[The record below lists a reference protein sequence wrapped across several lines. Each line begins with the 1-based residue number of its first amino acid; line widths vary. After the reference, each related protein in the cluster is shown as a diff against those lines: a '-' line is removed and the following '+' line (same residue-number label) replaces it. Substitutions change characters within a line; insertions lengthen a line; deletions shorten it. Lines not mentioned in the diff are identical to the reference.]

1 MVNDPTGEFILED
14 KSQILSIVDFRNVP
28 RNEGARQQARRELV
42 IQMLIAESMT
52 NWDQLYKRLKHEEKA
67 KKRAERRRLA
77 ACARL
82 HSSASASAST
92 SSTTSTTTSC
102 RSLLSHSDFNY
113 NNKLSIINDI
123 SFNYKWK
130 RTLKHCMGR
139 GAGMVGGES
148 RNTLRE
154 SVCSSTNDLHIWQL
168 PQILTCFQS
177 REITGTVGVS
187 LSTYFKLIRVTFLTI
202 STHYYDYDSCLKF
215 KNYLH
220 KVLQQKC
227 VWNCNAYTFTM
238 QMLYFTKTV
247 PAKHKKLAPVHCHH
261 HQKFYFHHRTYIFPC
276 WCVFVNLCNSKKTHT
291 KKWHTQIQT
300 HILTH
305 ITQWEFSPTWEREW
319 AMPMKQI
326 FKKTFDPSYEKK
338 YKMQLFFRQIGK
350 KCSTIAH
357 QFF

>member
-1 MVNDPTGEFILED
+1 MVNDPTGEYIMED
-14 KSQILSIVDFRNVP
+14 KSQILSIVDFRSVP

-82 HSSASASAST
+82 HSSAST

-113 NNKLSIINDI
+113 NNNKLSIINDI

-139 GAGMVGGES
+139 GAGMVAGES

-168 PQILTCFQS
+168 PQILTCFKNS
-177 REITGTVGVS
+177 EYYAGTVGLG

-215 KNYLH
+215 KNYLPQSTTT
-220 KVLQQKC
+220 KKSVFA
-227 VWNCNAYTFTM
+227 NAYTFTM
-238 QMLYFTKTV
+238 QKCCTIQKLYPLDT
-247 PAKHKKLAPVHCHH
+247 KKLAPVHCHH
-261 HQKFYFHHRTYIFPC
+261 HQKFYFHHPTYMFPC
-276 WCVFVNLCNSKKTHT
+276 WCVFLKNS
-291 KKWHTQIQT
+291 
-300 HILTH
+300 
-305 ITQWEFSPTWEREW
+305 R
-319 AMPMKQI
+319 
-326 FKKTFDPSYEKK
+326 
-338 YKMQLFFRQIGK
+338 
-350 KCSTIAH
+350 
-357 QFF
+357 